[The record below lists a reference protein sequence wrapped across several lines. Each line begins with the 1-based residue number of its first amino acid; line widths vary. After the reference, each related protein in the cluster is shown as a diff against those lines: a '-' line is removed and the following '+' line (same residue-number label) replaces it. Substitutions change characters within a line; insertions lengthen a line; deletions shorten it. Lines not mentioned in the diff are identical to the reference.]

1 MTGAAAAAET
11 PSRSSSFFT
20 SCAASNRLSPTIDSS
35 NCCRSAMSLSPKID
49 LSIARGS
56 PTRAAFARGGVP
68 LCCPDLSSQVSST
81 ASAPDK
87 CLPQPL
93 TTDNQTLCHRVS
105 TNHCDE
111 LVLWTCR
118 PLVGTV
124 PIRDRYLHA

>member
-35 NCCRSAMSLSPKID
+35 NCCRSAIFLSPKLIYR
-49 LSIARGS
+49 LLGPRMHV
-56 PTRAAFARGGVP
+56 AAHTGEP
-68 LCCPDLSSQVSST
+68 LPYPDLSSQVSST

-93 TTDNQTLCHRVS
+93 TTDNQNHCHCVS

-111 LVLWTCR
+111 LVF
-118 PLVGTV
+118 
-124 PIRDRYLHA
+124 PIPAITTFTRDAGDRY